1 MQSNVGIQNQ
11 GVVAWDGTLAFPRDI
26 TKHVR
31 FGFVFEVIATLG
43 ADTTFN
49 IVAAGESP
57 ADPCLPG
64 PFSPVPEISICDI
77 PAVALPQAAVVLP
90 AGTLA
95 GTICAGTIPCRP
107 NKFVALSAAGGETG
121 SVRAVMVRQ
130 GPMT

>member
-1 MQSNVGIQNQ
+1 MQANVGIQNQ
-11 GVVAWDGTLAFPRDI
+11 GVVAWDGTNTFPRDI

-31 FGFVFEVIATLG
+31 FGFVFEVTTTLG

-49 IVAAGESP
+49 IMAAPESP
-57 ADPCLPG
+57 SDPCVPG
-64 PFSPVPEISICDI
+64 AFEPVPEISICDI
-77 PAVALPQAAVVLP
+77 PLIPAAQAAVTLP

-107 NKFVALSAAGGETG
+107 NKFVALAPAAGEVS
-121 SVRAVMVRQ
+121 SVRVVMVRQ

>member
-11 GVVAWDGTLAFPRDI
+11 GVIVWDGAASYPRDI

-31 FGFVFEVIATLG
+31 FGFVFEIVTTLA
-43 ADTTFN
+43 ADTIFN
-49 IVAAGESP
+49 VQAAPESA

-64 PFSPVPEISICDI
+64 TFVPVPEISICDI
-77 PAVALPQAAVVLP
+77 PAVAGPQASVFLP

-107 NKFVALSAAGGETG
+107 NKFVQLVGGG
-121 SVRAVMVRQ
+121 GDVANVRIVMVRQ
-130 GPMT
+130 GPIT